1 MRRRQVA
8 LCPAPGHTP
17 PPLTTRSGHF
27 AFAYNGVYSKGTGAH
42 DESNRARDRQCHRL
56 GLRTVLWLVL
66 CLGCAFQDCG
76 FHLLRIRIGNDHP
89 PVIPPIVIGMVGKIA
104 GHVWSLRK
112 NGRQVATAMRRIA
125 PAVTSFSRNRT
136 TWPGLAVALKTGL
149 PPHHITAA
157 LVGLPTRRFFSV
169 SATT

>member
-1 MRRRQVA
+1 MTNRTAHVIGIVIVWAFA
-8 LCPAPGHTP
+8 LCFVWFYA
-17 PPLTTRSGHF
+17 SGVH
-27 AFAYNGVYSKGTGAH
+27 
-42 DESNRARDRQCHRL
+42 
-56 GLRTVLWLVL
+56 
-66 CLGCAFQDCG
+66 FQDCG

-136 TWPGLAVALKTGL
+136 TWP
-149 PPHHITAA
+149 PSP
-157 LVGLPTRRFFSV
+157 R
-169 SATT
+169 